1 VVIGGTLF
9 SGGQGG
15 VERTFLGVLIL
26 SILYS
31 ILIMAGLGVEWQ
43 IMLSGVII
51 ISVVGVYSQT
61 KIR

>member
-1 VVIGGTLF
+1 M
-9 SGGQGG
+9 
-15 VERTFLGVLIL
+15 ERTLLGVLLL

-31 ILIMAGLGVEWQ
+31 VLIMIGLGVEWQ

-61 KIR
+61 RIR

>member
-1 VVIGGTLF
+1 M
-9 SGGQGG
+9 
-15 VERTFLGVLIL
+15 ERTFLGVLLL

-31 ILIMAGLGVEWQ
+31 VLIMAGLGVEWQ

-61 KIR
+61 RIR